1 MCCRRWGLHFLVAL
15 LQIKSSSQGVLQ
27 SNSLGPTS
35 LDILSTP
42 APLPPSPGPRELFI
56 APVRL
61 RRSQPPQRSNDIV
74 LPPAFNLGRAFMLA
88 MEMGAVE

>member
-1 MCCRRWGLHFLVAL
+1 M
-15 LQIKSSSQGVLQ
+15 KSSSQGALQ
-27 SNSLGPTS
+27 SNSLGPLS
-35 LDILSTP
+35 PDILSTP